1 MTADRPRSHRLPQS
15 AKLFVMQQ
23 RIAAILC
30 LIVVGLALGGCTK
43 CGFIWQDSGRA
54 CHSDTTR

>member
-1 MTADRPRSHRLPQS
+1 
-15 AKLFVMQQ
+15 MQQ

>member
-1 MTADRPRSHRLPQS
+1 
-15 AKLFVMQQ
+15 MQQ

-30 LIVVGLALGGCTK
+30 LIAVALALGGCTK
-43 CGFIWQDSGRA
+43 CGFFWQDSSRA